1 MTLHK
6 RPKNTKHIVSKIDI
20 NHIVRLPDANVM
32 LQVTVRNL
40 GCVKFLQLTS
50 CVEIMLSLL
59 VIILNILFIFYGMNS
74 GWYYF
79 VDSLG
84 TELEVISF
92 REGIIKKL
100 PV

>member
-1 MTLHK
+1 MAE
-6 RPKNTKHIVSKIDI
+6 NTI
-20 NHIVRLPDANVM
+20 
-32 LQVTVRNL
+32 QVTLRNL

-50 CVEIMLSLL
+50 CLEIMLSLL

-84 TELEVISF
+84 TELEVIYQFQGRRLSSNF
-92 REGIIKKL
+92 FKTCF
-100 PV
+100 

>member
-1 MTLHK
+1 
-6 RPKNTKHIVSKIDI
+6 
-20 NHIVRLPDANVM
+20 M

-74 GWYYF
+74 SWYYF